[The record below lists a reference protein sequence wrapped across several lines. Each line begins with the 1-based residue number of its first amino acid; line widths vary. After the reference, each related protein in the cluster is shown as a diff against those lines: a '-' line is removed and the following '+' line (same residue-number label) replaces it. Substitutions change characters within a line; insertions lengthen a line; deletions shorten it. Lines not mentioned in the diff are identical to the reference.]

1 MAEASSTHKER
12 VRLLLWVLENL
23 GKAPGDEWA
32 AYEREMD
39 EAVLLDGCGYPGFAS
54 AHNVASES
62 AVDRAIE
69 QAMSAGEAL
78 IKRPQKVFWGSY
90 SGYVKDPDGFPGEAA
105 HNPSGLKTSRE
116 KASPMPPRIG
126 WERKHLRVV

>member
-1 MAEASSTHKER
+1 MDPPPGIVLFMLNGSWLGLYPRDTQAEDA
-12 VRLLLWVLENL
+12 
-23 GKAPGDEWA
+23 
-32 AYEREMD
+32 
-39 EAVLLDGCGYPGFAS
+39 AVLLDGCGYPGFAS

-62 AVDRAIE
+62 AFDRAIE
-69 QAMSAGEAL
+69 QAVSAGEAL

-105 HNPSGLKTSRE
+105 HNPSFWVGLKTSRE

>member
-1 MAEASSTHKER
+1 MDPPPGI
-12 VRLLLWVLENL
+12 VLFMLNGSWL
-23 GKAPGDEWA
+23 GLYPRDTQTEDA
-32 AYEREMD
+32 
-39 EAVLLDGCGYPGFAS
+39 AVLLDGCGYPGFAS

-69 QAMSAGEAL
+69 QAVSAGEAL

-105 HNPSGLKTSRE
+105 HNPSFWVGLKTSRE
-116 KASPMPPRIG
+116 KASPMPPG
-126 WERKHLRVV
+126 LAGSGST

>member
-1 MAEASSTHKER
+1 MDPPPGIVLFMLNGSWLGLYPRDTQAEDA
-12 VRLLLWVLENL
+12 
-23 GKAPGDEWA
+23 
-32 AYEREMD
+32 
-39 EAVLLDGCGYPGFAS
+39 AVLLDGCGYPGFAS

-62 AVDRAIE
+62 AVDRAIV
-69 QAMSAGEAL
+69 QAVSAGEAL

-105 HNPSGLKTSRE
+105 HNPSFWVGLKTSRE